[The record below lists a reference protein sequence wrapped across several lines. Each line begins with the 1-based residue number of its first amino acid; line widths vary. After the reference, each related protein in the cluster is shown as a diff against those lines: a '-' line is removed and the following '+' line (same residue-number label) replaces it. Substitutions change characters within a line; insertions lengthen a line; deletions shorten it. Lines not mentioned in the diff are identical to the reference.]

1 MMEPVIKTNALSKT
15 YKNKRNNKSFPALN
29 QLELEIQPGEIY
41 GFLGPNGAGKTTTI
55 KLILGFIFPD
65 SGSIS
70 LLGHPASDVAVRK
83 KIGYMPE
90 VANYYWFLKAGELMD
105 AYGKMHQ
112 LDSQTRKQRCR
123 DLLAKVGLAGKENTL
138 LKEFSK
144 GMLQRFSLAQALL
157 NEPELLILDEP
168 ASGLDPVGRREIREI
183 ILDLHQKGVTIFFSS
198 HELSAVEMIST
209 RVGILNKGK
218 LVKEGSLLELLPS
231 TRKMR
236 VILQSHLSPEAI
248 SRLEKKVNS
257 LIPSVESPIF
267 QATVEQNETILLL
280 EERDHLYPLMRVL
293 EEEKLPLEAVT
304 PLRETLE
311 DIFMKSIQEE
321 K

>member
-1 MMEPVIKTNALSKT
+1 MEPVIRTQALTKT
-15 YKNKRNNKSFPALN
+15 YSNKKKNHSLPALN

-41 GFLGPNGAGKTTTI
+41 GYLGPNGAGKTTSI

-70 LLGHPASDVAVRK
+70 LLGKSSTDVSIRK
-83 KIGYMPE
+83 QIGYMPE
-90 VANYYWFLKAGELMD
+90 VANYYWFLKAGELLD
-105 AYGKMHQ
+105 AYGRMHHIEPP
-112 LDSQTRKQRCR
+112 TRKKRIGELMER
-123 DLLAKVGLAGKENTL
+123 VGLLGKEKVF
-138 LKEFSK
+138 LKDFSK

-157 NEPELLILDEP
+157 NEPQLLILDEP

-183 ILDLHQKGVTIFFSS
+183 ILELNRKGVSIFFSS

-218 LVKEGSLLELLPS
+218 LVKEGSLNELLPS

-236 VILQSHLSPEAI
+236 VILQKPLSSEDI
-248 SRLEKKVNS
+248 TRLETKVHS
-257 LIPSVESPIF
+257 LIPAAQSPIF
-267 QATVEQNETILLL
+267 TASIEQNDTILLV
-280 EERDHLYPLMRVL
+280 EDRDYIFALMRVL
-293 EEEKLPLEAVT
+293 EEEKLPLEAIT

-311 DIFMKSIQEE
+311 DIFMKSIREE
-321 K
+321 N